1 VYGVKMQPELVLI
14 DADILVYQALSSVE
28 KAEEYEQ
35 DVWIMTCDHREG
47 RDAFNEKLS
56 GILKH
61 VGKVNYV
68 LCFSDGVNFRKELDP
83 TYKSNR
89 KKTRKPMGFV
99 EFKNSIM
106 DRYPSVTKPRLE
118 ADDIIGILA
127 TKPGANAIVVSDDKD
142 LMQIPGKHLIDGEIV
157 IVTKEQGERF
167 HMLQTMTGDPVDGY
181 PGCPGIGKVKAEKI
195 FGEEAT
201 WLKVLAT
208 YEANGL
214 TEEDALLQA
223 RLAKILQWE
232 NWDSDKQE
240 VILWSLP
247 TTA

>member
-1 VYGVKMQPELVLI
+1 MNPDTLLI

-28 KAEEYEQ
+28 KAEEYEE

-56 GILKH
+56 SILSK

-68 LCFSDGVNFRKELDP
+68 LCFSDKVNFRKELDP

-89 KKTRKPMGFV
+89 KIRKPMGFV
-99 EFKNSIM
+99 EFRQSVM
-106 DRYPSVTKPRLE
+106 DRYPSVMKPTLE
-118 ADDIIGILA
+118 ADDILGILA
-127 TKPGANAIVVSDDKD
+127 TKPGSQTILVSDDKD
-142 LMQIPGKHLIDGEIV
+142 LMQIPGRHLIDGEIV
-157 IVTKEQGERF
+157 TVTAEEGERF
-167 HMLQTMTGDPVDGY
+167 HMMQTLTGDPVDGY
-181 PGCPGIGKVKAEKI
+181 PGCPGIGKVKADKI
-195 FGEEAT
+195 LGDKPS

-214 TEEDALLQA
+214 TEDDALLQA

-232 NWDSDKQE
+232 NWDQEKQE
-240 VILWSLP
+240 VIPWVMP